1 MPGGYGWGHG
11 RHYCRRQGWQPS
23 SHSLH
28 GTSFLI
34 PHLLLALRDTPS
46 HGYTLLE
53 EVKSF
58 GLGELDPSVVY
69 RALREME
76 VDGLVASST
85 DDTETQGP
93 PRRVYRLTADGRRAL
108 ALWAADLEQTQGA
121 IARFLDQ
128 FHKPGSPRAKRDEGR

>member
-23 SHSLH
+23 RHSLH
-28 GTSFLI
+28 GTPFLI
-34 PHLLLALRDTPS
+34 AHLLLALRDAPS

-76 VDGLVASST
+76 VDGLVGSST
-85 DDTETQGP
+85 DADETQGP

-108 ALWAADLEQTQGA
+108 ALWAADLERTQQA
-121 IARFLDQ
+121 IVRFLEHFRRQDT
-128 FHKPGSPRAKRDEGR
+128 SRARRSE